1 MAGGGGKVA
10 ATRPAMRRSIH
21 SSWSAE
27 KGAMAPAAETAVV
40 SGVAAVVVREDTVD
54 AVPGVVPVVGNAELL
69 GTDGVV
75 MVQRSGEE

>member
-1 MAGGGGKVA
+1 
-10 ATRPAMRRSIH
+10 
-21 SSWSAE
+21 
-27 KGAMAPAAETAVV
+27 MAPAAETAVV

-54 AVPGVVPVVGNAELL
+54 AVPGVVPVVGASNAELL

>member
-1 MAGGGGKVA
+1 
-10 ATRPAMRRSIH
+10 
-21 SSWSAE
+21 
-27 KGAMAPAAETAVV
+27 MAPAAETAVV
-40 SGVAAVVVREDTVD
+40 SGVAAVVVRVDTVD

>member
-1 MAGGGGKVA
+1 MA

-40 SGVAAVVVREDTVD
+40 SGVAAVVVRED